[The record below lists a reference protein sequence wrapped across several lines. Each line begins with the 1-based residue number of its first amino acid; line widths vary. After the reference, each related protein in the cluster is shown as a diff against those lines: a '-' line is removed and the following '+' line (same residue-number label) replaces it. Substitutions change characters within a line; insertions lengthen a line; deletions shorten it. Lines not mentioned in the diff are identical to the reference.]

1 MNKLYTNQNFDY
13 TTQWIMI
20 GDTQTS
26 RQSVTPMVLTKPTEL
41 NFPLPTQPN
50 REWMDNFEAIQSKIR
65 RGEIDKEILFRT
77 IEFQSP
83 ITPAQIMSGIKSQ
96 KGLHYILELDGGNT
110 WFGNSHEKQI
120 QRIND
125 IVTIE
130 VLGGTWWGNEKMS
143 RKELE
148 EHDFINDDLIKKI
161 QTLRGKIIRKK
172 FTTVNLG
179 YVKHLKTEFEFQ
191 IPPNTPNE
199 MIIHTIHPTLAI
211 KSETTDGKKFYGGLV
226 GWETET
232 ELHLWL
238 NIRCGLWNPM
248 SSTYTFWSG
257 CGITEKSDIM
267 REWMESNQK
276 LKWVMK

>member
-1 MNKLYTNQNFDY
+1 MNKLYTNQNYDY
-13 TTQWIMI
+13 NTKWIMI

-26 RQSVTPMVLTKPTEL
+26 RLNVTPMVLDKPTE
-41 NFPLPTQPN
+41 FEIPLSSVPN
-50 REWMDNFEAIQSKIR
+50 REWMGNFEAIQTQIQS
-65 RGEIDKEILFRT
+65 GQIDKEILFRT
-77 IEFQSP
+77 IQFHNP
-83 ITPAQIMSGIKSQ
+83 IKPTQIMSGIKSQ
-96 KGLHYILELDGGNT
+96 KGLHYILELEGGEV
-110 WFGNSHEKQI
+110 WFGNSPEKQI

-130 VLGGTWWGNEKMS
+130 VLGGTIWGNEKIG

-161 QTLRGKIIRKK
+161 QTLGGKIIRKK
-172 FTTVNLG
+172 FTTLNLG

-211 KSETTDGKKFYGGLV
+211 KSKTNDEKKFYGGLV

-238 NIRCGLWNPM
+238 NIRCGMWNPK
-248 SSTYTFWSG
+248 SLLYTFWTG
-257 CGITEKSDIM
+257 CGITDKSNPIG
-267 REWMESNQK
+267 EWGESNQK
-276 LKWVMK
+276 LKWLLK